1 MQFSTFSHGQRDK
14 LIPALLPTLQTLIR
28 PAMTDAM
35 TMQDFAVM
43 LGISEYL
50 VWQRLDEG
58 LRLNAP
64 TREHT
69 DAGKRSRTLIN
80 VKAWRDKL
88 MQQAIGCHDIVR
100 HSATS
105 FS

>member
-14 LIPALLPTLQTLIR
+14 LIPALLPALQTLIR
-28 PAMTDAM
+28 PAMADAM

-69 DAGKRSRTLIN
+69 DAGKRSCMLIN

-88 MQQAIGCHDIVR
+88 MQQAIGCNDIVR
-100 HSATS
+100 HSAAS